1 MCVCITFNS
10 LESVSLIL
18 LAAELFVRPE
28 STEKTS
34 VTYTVRVFQA
44 SSPSLST
51 HSVLCALTY
60 TFNTCLTFVGGGSCC
75 GSGVLIFTLD
85 IEHQKG
91 IYLDSL
97 YYYVYRYRMER
108 ESENK
113 EPPGCDRVCSILAQL
128 LPPS

>member
-51 HSVLCALTY
+51 HSVLCALT
-60 TFNTCLTFVGGGSCC
+60 
-75 GSGVLIFTLD
+75 
-85 IEHQKG
+85 
-91 IYLDSL
+91 
-97 YYYVYRYRMER
+97 
-108 ESENK
+108 
-113 EPPGCDRVCSILAQL
+113 
-128 LPPS
+128 